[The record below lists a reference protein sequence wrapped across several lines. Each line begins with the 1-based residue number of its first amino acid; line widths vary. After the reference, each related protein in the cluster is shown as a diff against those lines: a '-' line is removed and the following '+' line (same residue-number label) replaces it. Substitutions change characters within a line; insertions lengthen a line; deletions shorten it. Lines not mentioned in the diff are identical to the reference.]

1 MMQMQIIRGQQQSAK
16 KVVIYGP
23 EGIGKSTFA
32 SHFPSPVFIDVE
44 GSTTFM
50 DVDRTP
56 KPSSFAML
64 LEQIRYF
71 VANPH
76 LLRTLVIDTADWA
89 EKMCIEDILLGAG
102 KRSIEDFGYGKG
114 YTMAYEQFGS
124 MLNLCTTLVDRGV
137 NVVITAHAWMRKF
150 EQPDELGSYD
160 RWELKL
166 GQKTGSR
173 TAPVIKE
180 WADIL
185 LFANYKTYV
194 VNVDDQG
201 AAKGKNKV
209 QGGKRVMFTAHHVCW
224 DAKNR
229 FGLAEEL
236 PFDYAQIA
244 HLFDSIPAP
253 TKPLQSAPVTPQ
265 SQRPAPVQNPA
276 DPPAVPQ
283 SAAPAP
289 QAVDDTPILPSDTE
303 NHPAATSM
311 AREETDEDGIP
322 QALLDLMHANGVKA
336 GEIQFAVHLKGYF
349 PNDTPIRNYP
359 LDFVNGVLIA
369 AWPQVYGMVQQNRKD
384 NPFYEKS

>member
-1 MMQMQIIRGQQQSAK
+1 MQQMEIVRGQQQGAK

-32 SHFPSPVFIDVE
+32 SKFPNPIFIDVE

-50 DVDRTP
+50 DVARAP

-64 LEQIRYF
+64 LEQIKYF
-71 VANPH
+71 ISNPQ

-89 EKMCIEDILLGAG
+89 EKMCIEDLLAG
-102 KRSIEDFGYGKG
+102 YGKKSIEDFGYGKG
-114 YTMAYEQFGS
+114 YTMAFEQFGA
-124 MLNLCTTLVDRGV
+124 MLNLCTTLVERGV

-236 PFDYAQIA
+236 PFDYSQIA
-244 HLFDSIPAP
+244 HLFDNIPVPTKPAPPLPAP
-253 TKPLQSAPVTPQ
+253 TAPI
-265 SQRPAPVQNPA
+265 API
-276 DPPAVPQ
+276 
-283 SAAPAP
+283 AAPMPP
-289 QAVDDTPILPSDTE
+289 QPVDDTPILPATE
-303 NHPAATSM
+303 AVQVRQEPVSSGQDG
-311 AREETDEDGIP
+311 EEGIP
-322 QALLDLMHANGVKA
+322 QALLDLMHANDVKPHDIRFVV
-336 GEIQFAVHLKGYF
+336 GSKGYY
-349 PNDTPIRNYP
+349 PSDTPIKNYAQ
-359 LDFVNGVLIA
+359 DFISGVLIS
-369 AWPQVYGMVQQNRKD
+369 AWPQVLTAIQQNQVAS
-384 NPFYEKS
+384 PFNK

>member
-1 MMQMQIIRGQQQSAK
+1 MMQMEIIRGQQQSAK

-32 SHFPSPVFIDVE
+32 ARFPSPIFIDVE

-64 LEQIRYF
+64 LEQIKYF
-71 VANPH
+71 IANPQ

-89 EKMCIEDILLGAG
+89 EKMCVEDMLLGSG

-114 YTMAYEQFGS
+114 YTMAYEQFGT

-244 HLFDSIPAP
+244 HLFDNIPAP
-253 TKPLQSAPVTPQ
+253 VKPV
-265 SQRPAPVQNPA
+265 
-276 DPPAVPQ
+276 

-289 QAVDDTPILPSDTE
+289 APAPAPTTVPAAQPASAPSPTSNDDTPILPAESTARTSQAVAPTPLSD
-303 NHPAATSM
+303 N
-311 AREETDEDGIP
+311 DEDGIP

-359 LDFVNGVLIA
+359 ADFINGVLIA
-369 AWPQVYGMVQQNRKD
+369 AWTQVFDIVKQNRKD
-384 NPFYEKS
+384 NPFYNQ

>member
-1 MMQMQIIRGQQQSAK
+1 MMQMEIIRGQQQGAK

-32 SHFPSPVFIDVE
+32 AHFPSPVFIDVE

-50 DVDRTP
+50 DVARAP

-71 VANPH
+71 ISNPQ

-89 EKMCIEDILLGAG
+89 EKMCIEDLLAG
-102 KRSIEDFGYGKG
+102 YGKKSIEDFGYGKG
-114 YTMAYEQFGS
+114 YTMAFEQFGS
-124 MLNLCTTLVDRGV
+124 MLNLCTTLVERGV

-194 VNVDDQG
+194 VNIDDQG

-209 QGGKRVMFTAHHVCW
+209 QGGKRVMYTAHHVCW

-236 PFDYAQIA
+236 PFDYAPIA
-244 HLFDSIPAP
+244 HLFDNIPVPSKPVQPAQPVPPPKPEAAP
-253 TKPLQSAPVTPQ
+253 QPVT
-265 SQRPAPVQNPA
+265 QRPAASVQQPI
-276 DPPAVPQ
+276 
-283 SAAPAP
+283 
-289 QAVDDTPILPSDTE
+289 DDTPILPPPTDQS
-303 NHPAATSM
+303 NP
-311 AREETDEDGIP
+311 DEDGIP
-322 QALLDLMHANGVKA
+322 QALLDLMHANDVRPYD
-336 GEIQFAVHLKGYF
+336 IRFAVGSKGYY
-349 PNDTPIRNYP
+349 PSDTPIKNYDN
-359 LDFVNGVLIA
+359 DFINGVLIG
-369 AWPQVYGMVQQNRKD
+369 AWPDVLKAIQQNQVASSF
-384 NPFYEKS
+384 NN

>member
-50 DVDRTP
+50 NVDRTP

-71 VANPH
+71 IANPQ
-76 LLRTLVIDTADWA
+76 LLRTLVIDTADWV
-89 EKMCIEDILLGAG
+89 EKMCVEDMLLGAG

-209 QGGKRVMFTAHHVCW
+209 QGGKRVMYTAHHVCW

-236 PFDYAQIA
+236 PFEYSQIA

-253 TKPLQSAPVTPQ
+253 TKPVDL
-265 SQRPAPVQNPA
+265 
-276 DPPAVPQ
+276 
-283 SAAPAP
+283 APAP
-289 QAVDDTPILPSDTE
+289 IPPKPTTPPPPLPTSTAPKPVDDTPILPAQSPSTASTVTE
-303 NHPAATSM
+303 
-311 AREETDEDGIP
+311 REEPDEDGIP
-322 QALLDLMHANGVKA
+322 QALLDLMHANSVKA

-359 LDFVNGVLIA
+359 PDFINGVLIA
-369 AWPQVYGMVQQNRKD
+369 AWPQVYGMIQQNRKD
-384 NPFYEKS
+384 NPFYEK

>member
-32 SHFPSPVFIDVE
+32 ARFPTPVFIDVE

-50 DVDRTP
+50 DVARTP

-64 LEQIRYF
+64 LEQIKYF
-71 VANPH
+71 IANPN
-76 LLRTLVIDTADWA
+76 LLRTLVIDTADWV
-89 EKMCIEDILLGAG
+89 EKMCVEDMLLGAG

-209 QGGKRVMFTAHHVCW
+209 QGGKRVMYTAHHVCW

-253 TKPLQSAPVTPQ
+253 TKPADPVPAQAPV
-265 SQRPAPVQNPA
+265 RPAP
-276 DPPAVPQ
+276 PPPQTPQESKTVVPTPPTTVTQ
-283 SAAPAP
+283 PI
-289 QAVDDTPILPSDTE
+289 DDTPILPSNIED
-303 NHPAATSM
+303 HPAALIH
-311 AREETDEDGIP
+311 EDTDEDGIP
-322 QALLDLMHANGVKA
+322 QALLDLMHANDVKA

-359 LDFVNGVLIA
+359 ADFVNGVLIA

-384 NPFYEKS
+384 NPFYEK

>member
-1 MMQMQIIRGQQQSAK
+1 
-16 KVVIYGP
+16 
-23 EGIGKSTFA
+23 
-32 SHFPSPVFIDVE
+32 
-44 GSTTFM
+44 
-50 DVDRTP
+50 
-56 KPSSFAML
+56 ML
-64 LEQIRYF
+64 LEQIKYF
-71 VANPH
+71 IANPS
-76 LLRTLVIDTADWA
+76 LLRTLVIDTADWV
-89 EKMCIEDILLGAG
+89 EKMCVEDMLLGAG

-209 QGGKRVMFTAHHVCW
+209 QGGKRVMYTAHHVCW

-253 TKPLQSAPVTPQ
+253 TMPPPPAPAPATASAPVQASANVPVSTEPEPTP
-265 SQRPAPVQNPA
+265 P
-276 DPPAVPQ
+276 
-283 SAAPAP
+283 
-289 QAVDDTPILPSDTE
+289 DDTPILPSPPDVPQKTT
-303 NHPAATSM
+303 PSASGI
-311 AREETDEDGIP
+311 DEDGIP
-322 QALLDLMHANGVKA
+322 QALLDLMHANNVKA

-359 LDFVNGVLIA
+359 PDFVNGVLIA

-384 NPFYEKS
+384 NPFYKE

>member
-32 SHFPSPVFIDVE
+32 SHFPSPIFIDVE

-50 DVDRTP
+50 NVDRTP

-64 LEQIRYF
+64 LEQIKYF
-71 VANPH
+71 IANPQ
-76 LLRTLVIDTADWA
+76 LLRTLVIDTADWV
-89 EKMCIEDILLGAG
+89 EKMCVEDMLLGAG
-102 KRSIEDFGYGKG
+102 KRSIEDFKYGKG
-114 YTMAYEQFGS
+114 YMMAYEQFGS

-185 LFANYKTYV
+185 LFANYKTHV

-209 QGGKRVMFTAHHVCW
+209 QGGKRVMYTAHHVCW

-236 PFDYAQIA
+236 PFEYSQIA

-253 TKPLQSAPVTPQ
+253 TKPADLV
-265 SQRPAPVQNPA
+265 PAPT
-276 DPPAVPQ
+276 PPKPTTPPPP
-283 SAAPAP
+283 STTSPAP
-289 QAVDDTPILPSDTE
+289 QPVDDTPILPGDIE
-303 NHPAATSM
+303 DHPAATIM
-311 AREETDEDGIP
+311 AHEETDEDGIP

-359 LDFVNGVLIA
+359 SDFVNGVLIA

-384 NPFYEKS
+384 NPFYGK